1 MSARAYDVHVVA
13 LTIDAPVKW
22 VDNLLSHH
30 DVPGCSGGRQ
40 GVARRISD
48 VGLTAIATIR
58 LLGADL
64 GISLP
69 NAVALVRGAA
79 TEAGIGPLRS
89 GAGTRID
96 VPSGFL
102 DELRERLRDALQAA
116 PRRVRGRPPRAR

>member
-1 MSARAYDVHVVA
+1 MARTYDVHVVA

-30 DVPGCSGGRQ
+30 LVPGCTGGRQ
-40 GVARRISD
+40 GVSRRISD
-48 VGLTAIATIR
+48 IGLTAIATVR

-64 GISLP
+64 GIPLP
-69 NAVALVRGAA
+69 TAVALVRDAA
-79 TEAGIGPLRS
+79 SGVGIGPLRTT
-89 GAGTRID
+89 AGIRID

-102 DELRERLRDALQAA
+102 DELQERLRDALQAA